1 MSRLPGAL
9 LLALFAGACVPD
21 GGHRDTPRTPETL
34 SGGDLDE
41 IRDRG
46 SLRVLL
52 PKRIVVD
59 QLPRGGATLD
69 HERQLI
75 EQFAHDEGL
84 EPIWIRVASREE
96 LIAKLLAGHGDIV
109 AANLTASEERK
120 RSVDFTVP
128 VSVVREQLVGWG
140 DDPNPVRSIEDLAGR
155 RIHIRK
161 SSSFWATVN
170 ELRKDQ
176 PALIV
181 EAVAEDLET
190 EEILHRVATG
200 EFDLTVADSNLV
212 EACLDY
218 HLNIDTLMDLTG
230 DRVIGFAV
238 RPESSA
244 LLDRINRFLNSI
256 QLQTRTGV
264 RRTDDLDGI
273 RKRRVLRVL
282 TRNTAA
288 TYFLWRGQLKGFE
301 YEFAGEFARAQ
312 GLRLEMIVPREGES
326 LYDLLREGRGDLIAA
341 ALTPPPER
349 RLDGVTFCRP
359 YNFVSHFVV
368 ARSGETPPTHFTDLR
383 GRTIHV
389 QRSSAFWRTLA
400 PLEKEWGFELVA
412 APESLQTAA
421 IIGQVASGDFDLTVA
436 DSQAFAIE
444 RSWRDDAQEALTLRG
459 GIPLSWAVRESNPQL
474 REAVDSFVRQS
485 YRGLFY
491 NVIHHRYFG
500 DRPRVAER
508 EFLGDQLSPY
518 DDIVKRVAENYGFD
532 WRMVVAQMYQES
544 RFRER
549 AQSFAGAR
557 GLMQIMP
564 ATATELGIEDLDD
577 PEKAILAGIRYLD
590 WVRDRFEPQLPVQD
604 RMWFALAAY
613 NAGPGH
619 VRDARRLA
627 REIGLNPN
635 RWFENVEKAM
645 LLLAKTEYSSNAAH
659 GYCRCGEPV
668 AYVRQIR
675 ERYNAY
681 VETRGNRQL
690 SGNSFGGVVTVMA
703 RREYE

>member
-1 MSRLPGAL
+1 MGRLPGAL
-9 LLALFAGACVPD
+9 LLALGALACAPD
-21 GGHRDTPRTPETL
+21 GGHEGAPETSVTL
-34 SGGDLDE
+34 RQGDLDE
-41 IRDRG
+41 IHERG
-46 SLRVLL
+46 TLRVLL

-59 QLPRGGATLD
+59 QLPRGGTTLD

-75 EQFAHDEGL
+75 EQFARDEGL
-84 EPIWIRVASREE
+84 KPIWIRVASREA
-96 LIAKLLAGHGDIV
+96 LIAQLLDGRGDIV

-120 RSVDFTVP
+120 RRVDFTVP
-128 VSVVREQLVGWG
+128 VSVVREQLIGWG
-140 DDPNPVRSIEDLAGR
+140 DDPSPVRTIEDLAGR
-155 RIHIRK
+155 RIYIRK
-161 SSSFWATVN
+161 SSSFWATVD
-170 ELRKDQ
+170 ELREKQ
-176 PALIV
+176 PGLIV

-200 EFDLTVADSNLV
+200 AFDLTVADSNLV
-212 EACLDY
+212 DACLSY
-218 HLNIDTLMDLTG
+218 NLNIDTLMDLTG

-238 RPESSA
+238 RPDSKL
-244 LLDRINRFLNSI
+244 LLDRVNRFLSSI
-256 QLQTRTGV
+256 QLQARSKV
-264 RRTDDLDGI
+264 RRTDDLDEM

-349 RLDGVTFCRP
+349 HLDGVTFSRP

-368 ARSGETPPTHFTDLR
+368 ARAGEPPPQHSADLR
-383 GRTIHV
+383 GRTFHV
-389 QRSSAFWRTLA
+389 QRSSTFWRTLA
-400 PLEKEWGFELVA
+400 PLEKEWGFKLVA
-412 APESLQTAA
+412 APESLQIAA
-421 IIGQVASGDFDLTVA
+421 IIDLVASGDFDLTLA

-444 RSWRDDAQEALTLRG
+444 RSWRDDAQQALTLRG

-474 REAVDSFVRQS
+474 REAVDAFIQQS

-491 NVIHHRYFG
+491 NVIHDRYFG
-500 DRPRVAER
+500 DRPQVAER
-508 EFLGDQLSPY
+508 EFRGDQLSPY
-518 DDIVKRVAENYGFD
+518 DDIVKKFAADYGFD
-532 WRMVVAQMYQES
+532 WRMVVAQMFQES
-544 RFRER
+544 QFHRR

-564 ATATELGIEDLDD
+564 ATATELGVEDLDD

-604 RMWFALAAY
+604 RMWFTLAAY

-627 REIGLNPN
+627 REIGLHPN

-645 LLLAKTEYSSNAAH
+645 LLLSKPEYSSNAAH

-681 VETRGNRQL
+681 VEARGNPAM
-690 SGNSFGGVVTVMA
+690 SGNTLKRVETVTA
-703 RREYE
+703 RLEYE